1 MEQIKNIYDLDFI
14 QEVACNERVG
24 LQLHYSSCENISFVF
39 LITSDNKAVGHSVVL
54 SRYNDRLQ
62 VDRPRKYIK
71 ITDRDKEVLISTA
84 SGRI

>member
-1 MEQIKNIYDLDFI
+1 MKNIYDLDII

-24 LQLHYSSCENISFVF
+24 LQLHYSSCENICFVF

-54 SRYNDRLQ
+54 SRCNDRLQ
-62 VDRPRKYIK
+62 VDRPRKCIE
-71 ITDRDKEVLISTA
+71 ITESNKEVFIFTA